1 MPFRET
7 QIPHLSVALL
17 TLLLIYSCTSLK
29 ILPAEK
35 PKGDPFSRVYAVPF
49 KDFHPKLNQ
58 ALQKYAREK
67 PGNSFQVTRLG
78 SDLVI
83 IQGSYQKEPNQ
94 ARLSVV
100 ITTKPPGLGKNEPGN
115 KTLRKSRRNLPGDL
129 SLHQRANYFKS
140 SKKKLVFC
148 LSNNS

>member
-1 MPFRET
+1 MNTRISFSL
-7 QIPHLSVALL
+7 LSSVLSA
-17 TLLLIYSCTSLK
+17 LLLIYSCTALK

-83 IQGSYQKEPNQ
+83 IHGSYQKEPNQ
-94 ARLSVV
+94 ARLTVV
-100 ITTKPPGLGKNEPGN
+100 ITTKPAGLEKTRLEIKPAASQGGTSLGLITASAGELFQIVEKETGFIPGE
-115 KTLRKSRRNLPGDL
+115 
-129 SLHQRANYFKS
+129 
-140 SKKKLVFC
+140 
-148 LSNNS
+148 

>member
-1 MPFRET
+1 
-7 QIPHLSVALL
+7 
-17 TLLLIYSCTSLK
+17 LIYSCTALK

-83 IQGSYQKEPNQ
+83 IHGSYQKEPNQ
-94 ARLSVV
+94 ARLTVV
-100 ITTKPPGLGKNEPGN
+100 ITTKPAGLEKTRLEIKPAASQGGTSLGLITASAGELFQIVEKETGFIPGE
-115 KTLRKSRRNLPGDL
+115 
-129 SLHQRANYFKS
+129 
-140 SKKKLVFC
+140 
-148 LSNNS
+148 